1 MPKLTKA
8 LVEGVRIPE
17 RRETFLWDSE
27 LRGFGVRV
35 MPTGLKT
42 FILQYRNAEGRGRRL
57 SIGRYGVFTVEEAR
71 AEARI
76 LLGEVARGRDPM
88 QMRQDTRSAPTVA
101 DICDWYLAEA
111 EAGHLL
117 GRSRRPIKASS
128 LRMDRSRIERHIKPL
143 IGRRQVRSLRTPDI
157 ERLQADIA
165 AGATAM
171 VRTSGRGRT
180 TSGGLGAASRSIST
194 LHSLFEHAVRMGQ
207 IESNPARGVRRMA
220 SERRTRRLSSA
231 EYIALGRAMRQA
243 AKQGEDPVGLAAV
256 RFLLLT
262 GFRLNEAQ
270 KLEWSWVDT
279 DSFAVRFPDTK
290 SGAQNRPIGAPALNL
305 IHAQPK
311 VDGNPYVFTSHWC
324 NDHYK
329 QVPDVITRLCCIAR
343 LENVTAHVFR
353 HSLASAAGDLG
364 FSDITIAGLL
374 GHGARGVTQGYIHID
389 EGLRIAVEKV
399 SKRIADLLDGSVS
412 NIRDADIVPISKP
425 VAASPPPPVK
435 RVRSWREVRS
445 MRSP

>member
-8 LVEGVRIPE
+8 IIENVQIPE
-17 RRETFLWDSE
+17 HRETFLWDSE

-57 SIGRYGVFTVEEAR
+57 SIGRYGVFTAEEAR

-88 QMRQDTRSAPTVA
+88 QMRQDTRLAPTVA

-111 EAGHLL
+111 ETGHLL

-165 AGATAM
+165 AGATA
-171 VRTSGRGRT
+171 VARTSGRGRG
-180 TSGGLGAASRSIST
+180 TSGGFGAASRTIST
-194 LHSLFEHAVRMGQ
+194 LHSLLEHAVRMGQ

-220 SERRTRRLSSA
+220 SQRRTRRLSSA
-231 EYIALGRAMRQA
+231 EYTALGKAMRQA
-243 AKQGEDPVGLAAV
+243 AKEGEDSVGLAAV

-279 DSFAVRFPDTK
+279 DSRAVRFPDTK
-290 SGAQNRPIGAPALNL
+290 SGAQIRPIGAVALDL
-305 IHAQPK
+305 ICAQPK
-311 VDGNPYVFTSHWC
+311 AAGNPYVFTSPWY

-329 QVPDVITRLCCIAR
+329 QVPDVISRLCRIAG
-343 LENVTAHVFR
+343 LKDVTAHVFR

-389 EGLRIAVEKV
+389 EGLRLAVEKV
-399 SKRIADLLDGSVS
+399 SKRIADLLDGSVA
-412 NIRDADIVPISKP
+412 NIRDASAAPVWKP
-425 VAASPPPPVK
+425 VVVSPPPPVN
-435 RVRSWREVRS
+435 RVRSWREVRAS
-445 MRSP
+445 RSN